1 MELTLHKPGDHHFVR
16 SVSPEGVNVNDTLYA
31 KSLILTAETLLPDWP
46 VNAMEDLGES
56 TLQPI
61 LDLEPEV
68 VILGTGETQDFLPP
82 TLAMKFYEQ
91 GIGIEAMTT
100 EAACRTFNVLV
111 SEERKVAAALI
122 VRSLNTT

>member
-46 VNAMEDLGES
+46 VKAMEDLGES

-68 VILGTGETQDFLPP
+68 VILGTGETR
-82 TLAMKFYEQ
+82 
-91 GIGIEAMTT
+91 G
-100 EAACRTFNVLV
+100 
-111 SEERKVAAALI
+111 
-122 VRSLNTT
+122 